1 MIYARAL
8 TISAIIATLFAA
20 GFAQAATDAKPAVE
34 TAAAPAPAAAD
45 AKKAVVTKK
54 RIKHHAKKKA
64 AHAS

>member
-34 TAAAPAPAAAD
+34 TAAAPAAAD
-45 AKKAVVTKK
+45 AKKAVVIKK
-54 RIKHHAKKKA
+54 RIKHHGKKKA